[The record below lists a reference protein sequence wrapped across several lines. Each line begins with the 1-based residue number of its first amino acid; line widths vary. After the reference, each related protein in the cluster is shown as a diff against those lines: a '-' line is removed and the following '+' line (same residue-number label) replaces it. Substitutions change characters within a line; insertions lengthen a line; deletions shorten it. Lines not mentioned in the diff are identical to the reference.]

1 MTTTPER
8 TIDPVLQALGGAG
21 VRHAGRDIFGTRL
34 YDHLIIAND
43 LTEIPE
49 ILAAAA
55 ETSGAVLELAAGPR
69 RLAKMIGPTGRETVG
84 QRPSG
89 PQPEQAFGC
98 IVLGAS
104 YATLL
109 DPDSR
114 RTLFR
119 KVKRCLATGGR
130 FLMTVLNPDH
140 PYEPESANK
149 VATISQ
155 LGQDSFLVTV
165 ESRDALNGARHVSM
179 SHISFN
185 EHGTYR
191 SSEYTSEVAFVSTEL
206 IEAELKAEGLRV
218 LERRPITV
226 GPETAG
232 IQEINLWVCA
242 GNQQARQK

>member
-21 VRHAGRDIFGTRL
+21 VRHAGRDISGTRL

-43 LTEIPE
+43 LTETPE

-55 ETSGAVLELAAGPR
+55 ETTGAVLELAAGPR

-84 QRPSG
+84 QRPSE
-89 PQPEQAFGC
+89 PLPEQAFGC

-140 PYEPESANK
+140 RYEPESTNK
-149 VATISQ
+149 GATISQ

-191 SSEYTSEVAFVSTEL
+191 SSEYTSDIAFVSTEL
-206 IEAELKAEGLRV
+206 IEAELTAEGLSV